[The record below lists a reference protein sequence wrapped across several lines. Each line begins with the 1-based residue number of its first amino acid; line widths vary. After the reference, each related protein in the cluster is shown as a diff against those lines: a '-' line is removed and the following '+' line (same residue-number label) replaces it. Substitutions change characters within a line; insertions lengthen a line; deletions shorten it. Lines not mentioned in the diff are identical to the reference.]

1 MRSTHLAA
9 ILAAAA
15 LLAGP
20 TLVVAQAPPTPL
32 KSNPTGFHVAGS
44 VNGAGILYEEDD
56 ESEGGPGGSV
66 ALGWGVNRTVTLFV
80 QGSGATIDMI
90 DFSDT
95 YALVHFDL
103 GLRFNFR
110 GPQAR
115 VLPYLTA
122 AASGRSA
129 GLDLGGDVFT
139 ITGVGPS
146 FGGGLAVFLN
156 SSAALDFGV
165 LWTMGSFTEAA
176 YRGMTE
182 TVDLSAT
189 SARVSVG
196 VSWWAGR

>member
-9 ILAAAA
+9 FLAAAA
-15 LLAGP
+15 LLTGP
-20 TLVVAQAPPTPL
+20 TLVAAQAPPTPL

-44 VNGAGILYEEDD
+44 VNGAGILYEDDD
-56 ESEGGPGGSV
+56 EAEGGPGGSL

-80 QGSGATIDMI
+80 QGSGATIEMI

-95 YALVHFDL
+95 YTLVHFDL
-103 GLRFNFR
+103 GVRFNFR

-115 VLPYLTA
+115 VLPYLA
-122 AASGRSA
+122 VAASGRSA
-129 GLDLGGDVFT
+129 GLDLGGDLFT
-139 ITGVGPS
+139 ITGLGPS
-146 FGGGLAVFLN
+146 FGGGLAVFL
-156 SSAALDFGV
+156 SPSAALDFGV
-165 LWTMGSFTEAA
+165 LWTVGSFTEAE

-182 TVDLSAT
+182 SVDVSAT